1 MGIMMTNIYFIS
13 LTHHITYEDAR
24 DAEDAVY
31 RMDRTRFLGREI
43 EVEMARGIRKSK
55 TMLCMTDVHVVDH

>member
-1 MGIMMTNIYFIS
+1 MPS
-13 LTHHITYEDAR
+13 LTEVLTYEDAR

-43 EVEMARGIRKSK
+43 EVEMARGVRKSK
-55 TMLCMTDVHVVDH
+55 CIHHPTSDLRSVFLRILFPLT